1 MNEKCIMQGEAWYLK
16 WKRVEKWCWFVKKKL
31 FREKE
36 CMCWDEG
43 GRDRRREYLNK
54 NAWRGLAAIGVA
66 VVLTM
71 GECVSGIQLGI
82 GKLGGSGML
91 TSYAEELW
99 IPVSVTAET
108 AQAAENAA
116 ELPVQAPEA
125 ILMEASTGTILYE
138 KNADEARNP
147 ASVTKIM
154 TLLLIF
160 DALHSGKRI
169 SVLRTQFAIDKK
181 LYVEQVENNNDS
193 YIVSVDS
200 DLMPEPIFDEIS
212 VQDFR
217 EDWIKFNWNNQQYIY
232 YVPFRFPLYRIDNG
246 AWKSF
251 SQEIWIGDITQ
262 ESSIDLYGCKYDK
275 ICLLTST
282 GQIIEEAPGLKTE
295 GVFSRFSAGF
305 LLSYKSHY
313 DYVGISLLAED
324 RYQDG
329 ILCYNKCILDE
340 AKTTVIYSHED
351 KAIVVTPYFY
361 GQGNIRFKVID
372 DVNNVIYTS
381 FALDK
386 DVPEYVY
393 DLSSFINYKVIFFEK
408 ERGLSLKKERI
419 LKEFPIVFYARE
431 DFIGKSFKI
440 KEVYFDQ
447 FVRGEFLRKKHYF
460 NTTYVYFKE
469 MISGNEYIGE
479 VYVRTYHGAFM
490 LDNINPVD
498 IEICSD
504 VIDGMIEL
512 SITKDG
518 DGLLLDFEHHGIMN
532 SMDDDKAVDI
542 FSYNIDMKGVESV

>member
-1 MNEKCIMQGEAWYLK
+1 MKNVSCREAWYLK

-31 FREKE
+31 LRENE

-43 GRDRRREYLNK
+43 SRDRRREYLNR

-181 LYVEQVENNNDS
+181 LYVEQVKNNNDS

-200 DLMPEPIFDEIS
+200 DLMPEPIFDKIS

-217 EDWIKFNWNNQQYIY
+217 EDWIKFNWNNQEYIY
-232 YVPFRFPLYRIDNG
+232 FVPFRFPLYRIDNG
-246 AWKSF
+246 AWKPF

-324 RYQDG
+324 HYQDG

-447 FVRGEFLRKKHYF
+447 LVRGEFLRKKHYF

-479 VYVRTYHGAFM
+479 VYVRTYNGAFM
-490 LDNINPVD
+490 LDNINLVD

>member
-1 MNEKCIMQGEAWYLK
+1 MN
-16 WKRVEKWCWFVKKKL
+16 
-31 FREKE
+31 
-36 CMCWDEG
+36 
-43 GRDRRREYLNK
+43 
-54 NAWRGLAAIGVA
+54 
-66 VVLTM
+66 
-71 GECVSGIQLGI
+71 
-82 GKLGGSGML
+82 
-91 TSYAEELW
+91 
-99 IPVSVTAET
+99 
-108 AQAAENAA
+108 
-116 ELPVQAPEA
+116 
-125 ILMEASTGTILYE
+125 
-138 KNADEARNP
+138 
-147 ASVTKIM
+147 
-154 TLLLIF
+154 
-160 DALHSGKRI
+160 ALHSGKRI

-408 ERGLSLKKERI
+408 ERTITQKR
-419 LKEFPIVFYARE
+419 
-431 DFIGKSFKI
+431 
-440 KEVYFDQ
+440 
-447 FVRGEFLRKKHYF
+447 
-460 NTTYVYFKE
+460 TYFKG
-469 MISGNEYIGE
+469 ISNRLLCERRFHRKILQNQG
-479 VYVRTYHGAFM
+479 
-490 LDNINPVD
+490 
-498 IEICSD
+498 
-504 VIDGMIEL
+504 
-512 SITKDG
+512 
-518 DGLLLDFEHHGIMN
+518 GLL
-532 SMDDDKAVDI
+532 
-542 FSYNIDMKGVESV
+542 